1 MAVPEISREDSETAI
16 RILGAADAY
25 AHMLISIRSRIA
37 NIVAE
42 SIPEHHTRRLAQRDQ
57 ILRPLISLRDMYETQ
72 HRECQEAYRRR
83 MAGER
88 F

>member
-1 MAVPEISREDSETAI
+1 MPELSQADRETAI

-25 AHMLISIRSRIA
+25 AHMLVNIRSRISNVMA
-37 NIVAE
+37 TPINE
-42 SIPEHHTRRLAQRDQ
+42 RHTRKLAQRDQ
-57 ILRPLISLRDMYETQ
+57 QLRPLISLRDMYERQ

-83 MAGER
+83 MSGER

>member
-1 MAVPEISREDSETAI
+1 MAVPEILQADRKTAI

-25 AHMLISIRSRIA
+25 AHMLINVRTRIA
-37 NIVAE
+37 NIMAIE
-42 SIPEHHTRRLAQRDQ
+42 IPEHHTRRLAQRDQ
-57 ILRPLISLRDMYETQ
+57 MLRPLMSLRDMYETQ
-72 HRECQEAYRRR
+72 HRECKEAYRRR